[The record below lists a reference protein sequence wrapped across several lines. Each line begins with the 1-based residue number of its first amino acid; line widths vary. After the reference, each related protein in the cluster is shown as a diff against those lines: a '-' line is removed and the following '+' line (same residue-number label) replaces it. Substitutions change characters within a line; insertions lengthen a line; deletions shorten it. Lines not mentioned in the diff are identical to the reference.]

1 MNDQILLFSFWL
13 VFLEAKDIMSVNF
26 MFSIPFRMEI
36 RYNITRKERFQKMVI
51 LHIRN
56 FGDIKI
62 ELDRDNAPISCANFV
77 SLVKSGF
84 YDGLTFHRVIKG
96 FMIQGGDPAGNG
108 TGGPGYSIKGEFLK
122 NGVENNLS
130 HRRGT
135 VSMARAMDPN
145 SAGSQF
151 FICDNNKDK
160 FLDGDYAAFGKVV
173 KGMDV
178 VDKIASSKTNQ
189 LDFPMPAVYIDK
201 AEAIDEPDVE
211 FEKLA

>member
-1 MNDQILLFSFWL
+1 
-13 VFLEAKDIMSVNF
+13 
-26 MFSIPFRMEI
+26 
-36 RYNITRKERFQKMVI
+36 MVI
-51 LHIRN
+51 LHIKD

-62 ELDRDNAPISCANFV
+62 QLDYENAPISCANFV

-84 YDGLTFHRVIKG
+84 YNGLKFHRIIKG
-96 FMIQGGDPAGNG
+96 FMIQGGDPEGNG
-108 TGGPGYSIKGEFLK
+108 TGGPGYSIKGEFAH

-135 VSMARAMDPN
+135 VSMARAQDPN

-160 FLDGDYAAFGKVV
+160 FLDGDYAAFGTVT

-178 VDKIASSKTNQ
+178 VDKIASTPTNSY
-189 LDFPMPAVYIDK
+189 DFPMKQVVIES
-201 AEAIDEPDVE
+201 AEAIDEPDNE
-211 FEKLA
+211 FEKIQ